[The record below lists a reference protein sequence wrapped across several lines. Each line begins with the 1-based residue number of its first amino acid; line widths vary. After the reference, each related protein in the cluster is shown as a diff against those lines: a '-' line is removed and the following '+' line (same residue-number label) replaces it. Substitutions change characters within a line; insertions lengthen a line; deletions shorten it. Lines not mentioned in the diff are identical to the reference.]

1 MLSATVDGFELLS
14 LRILSPMF
22 AGRDAFEMFER
33 TVKGTNGAIAYIQCN
48 AQNRQVLPQQAL
60 RGFVDA
66 VVVQKVIEIA
76 VTQVLVDGLAQLHRA
91 GIQLRG
97 EQG

>member
-1 MLSATVDGFELLS
+1 
-14 LRILSPMF
+14 MF
-22 AGRDAFEMFER
+22 AGRDAFELFER
-33 TVKGTNGAIAYIQCN
+33 TVKGPNGAIAYIQCN

-66 VVVQKVIEIA
+66 VMVQKVIEVA
-76 VTQVLVDGLAQLHRA
+76 VAQALVDGLAQVHRA
-91 GIQLRG
+91 SIQLRG